1 MIRPHRMV
9 RVSLI
14 CVLITW
20 MALPVVAQRSL
31 NEIEIQ
37 TFDSLT
43 HSAKRAALRS
53 TLVPGWGQAYNEKY
67 WKIPLL
73 YAGLGSSIYFIADNQ
88 MQYRNFKDAYLL
100 RTDNDSTTIDAFPQ
114 YTTENLVTLI
124 DFHRRNRDFSGV
136 ITLFIYALNI
146 LDATVDA
153 HLYGFDVSEDL
164 SFRMQPIGI
173 PDPNSAGY
181 GITASLTL
189 KF

>member
-1 MIRPHRMV
+1 MKPAILKMWIRAAACI
-9 RVSLI
+9 L
-14 CVLITW
+14 LLQT
-20 MALPVVAQRSL
+20 AVVHAQGGMG
-31 NEIEIQ
+31 EIEVQ

-53 TLVPGWGQAYNEKY
+53 TIIPGWGQAYNEKY

-88 MQYRNFKDAYLL
+88 MQYQNFKDAYLL
-100 RTDNDSTTIDAFPQ
+100 RTDNDSTTQDLFPQ
-114 YTTENLVTLI
+114 YTDENLLTLI

-136 ITLFIYALNI
+136 ITLFIFALNI

-164 SFRMQPIGI
+164 SFRLQPMSV
-173 PDPNSAGY
+173 PDPRMAGY
-181 GITASLTL
+181 GLSAAVTL